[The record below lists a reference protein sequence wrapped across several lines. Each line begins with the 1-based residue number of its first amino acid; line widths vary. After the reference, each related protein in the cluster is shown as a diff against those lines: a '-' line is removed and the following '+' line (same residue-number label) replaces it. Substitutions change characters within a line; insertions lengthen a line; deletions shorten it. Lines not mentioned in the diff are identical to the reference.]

1 MPGPGKLLVSWV
13 WPHLGLRDRGCRRR
27 APCLGSLLPGDV
39 PGADRRGLVWK
50 AAGVCRPE
58 VLVPSSHSRAGQ
70 RCGSP
75 PAPSLARALCSSNNL
90 IRFPRPPI
98 EMRLTSACTRA
109 CGPSEAIP
117 DPDPGSRGAGTCPG
131 SPHTPFFSQD
141 SPRRVAEKGPPRE
154 DAAWNHRAEG
164 FSRMRS
170 FQKLQAGQLRPRNCV
185 GLPPALRRIPTTRAV
200 PSYTSHPPRYCK
212 LFPELLHAQEWLGE
226 GRERGG
232 PPPDRTAGER
242 REG

>member
-1 MPGPGKLLVSWV
+1 MPSQGSLPGLPLTRGRSGSRSAWAGVEGSESLPPRSPGPLFPL
-13 WPHLGLRDRGCRRR
+13 PRRPALR
-27 APCLGSLLPGDV
+27 L
-39 PGADRRGLVWK
+39 
-50 AAGVCRPE
+50 
-58 VLVPSSHSRAGQ
+58 SSR
-70 RCGSP
+70 
-75 PAPSLARALCSSNNL
+75 SLARALCSSNNL

-170 FQKLQAGQLRPRNCV
+170 FQKLQAGRLRPRNRV

-212 LFPELLHAQEWLGE
+212 LFPELLGAQSGWGRGRRE
-226 GRERGG
+226 GDLRLTEPQGRGERGG
-232 PPPDRTAGER
+232 VLRFRDTD
-242 REG
+242 